1 MGRCENERADF
12 NQKADPP
19 LLPSEFGDSR
29 PNSIDLFS
37 PTVTRSCHSQFP
49 TCFAAGRRFR
59 PVRVR
64 VKFRVSRLTTQHT
77 DSFCCRNNFST
88 MLFGP
93 LGPSLA
99 PYVRSSRTLSK
110 WLKPV
115 ASWYANLSG
124 YRRVGLVYDDLRAYP
139 PRPCQT
145 PCTTTTHFH
154 HVLAQ
159 AAPNAHSSLSFP
171 SRRGASRRP
180 KGMCCLR

>member
-12 NQKADPP
+12 NQKADHPF
-19 LLPSEFGDSR
+19 LPSEFGDSR
-29 PNSIDLFS
+29 PNSIF
-37 PTVTRSCHSQFP
+37 
-49 TCFAAGRRFR
+49 FR
-59 PVRVR
+59 PRSHVTPNFPRASR
-64 VKFRVSRLTTQHT
+64 PSRLRPRQIPSVNNTQN
-77 DSFCCRNNFST
+77 SFRCCRQSAPT

-115 ASWYANLSG
+115 ANWYANLSG

-139 PRPCQT
+139 SLMPCQT
-145 PCTTTTHFH
+145 PCTTTTTTHFH

-159 AAPNAHSSLSFP
+159 ASSNAHSSLSFS